1 MLKHWEKLESEPR
14 GDYRVFRV
22 RADLAASP
30 ETGESHTF
38 HIVEAADW
46 VNVIP
51 VTPEGKIIC
60 IRQYRHGTEHITLEI
75 PGGVIDDGELPADAA
90 RREMLEETGYD
101 ADEIVLLG
109 SVEPNPAIQNN
120 RCYSYLALNARA
132 VGRQSLD
139 AAEDIEVVLV
149 DPADVPRHILRGEMR
164 HGLVVAAFYLFE
176 QFAGAKHE

>member
-1 MLKHWEKLESEPR
+1 
-14 GDYRVFRV
+14 
-22 RADLAASP
+22 
-30 ETGESHTF
+30 
-38 HIVEAADW
+38 
-46 VNVIP
+46 
-51 VTPEGKIIC
+51 
-60 IRQYRHGTEHITLEI
+60 
-75 PGGVIDDGELPADAA
+75 
-90 RREMLEETGYD
+90 MLEETGYD